1 MNKRLGYFDCMRG
14 IVMIMVV
21 FCHTNQYSLVNDSF
35 WISNIF
41 SIIMLPGFFFI
52 SGWFTQF
59 NLLGGVLNRFK
70 TMIIPSITMFMIYVF
85 LYCGNMD
92 KLLYYAS
99 GEYKWGYW
107 FTFALFLMNIIHW
120 CVSWIFKL
128 INKTSDGIFVGVMIC
143 ISVLIILL
151 KDWDWS
157 HNDALLA
164 QWISLR
170 QIAMYFPFYILGLCC
185 KKWDSLFHRIINNEY
200 VTAVMMIAFIAGLF
214 KQNGGFYFGSIMGVF
229 GVFLLYRL
237 VFFYQDFFSEKTK
250 VGRQLCIIGRNTL
263 PIYLIHYFFF
273 LGLKLPEVGAGID
286 ANSQWVVLIIAIS
299 VLTMIIVYASLGV
312 VKILSV
318 SKPLSRIM
326 IGTK

>member
-1 MNKRLGYFDCMRG
+1 
-14 IVMIMVV
+14 
-21 FCHTNQYSLVNDSF
+21 
-35 WISNIF
+35 
-41 SIIMLPGFFFI
+41 
-52 SGWFTQF
+52 
-59 NLLGGVLNRFK
+59 
-70 TMIIPSITMFMIYVF
+70 
-85 LYCGNMD
+85 
-92 KLLYYAS
+92 
-99 GEYKWGYW
+99 
-107 FTFALFLMNIIHW
+107 
-120 CVSWIFKL
+120 
-128 INKTSDGIFVGVMIC
+128 MIC

-151 KDWDWS
+151 KDWDWT

-185 KKWDSLFHRIINNEY
+185 KKWDILFHRIINNEY
-200 VTAVMMIAFIAGLF
+200 VTAVMMVAFIAGLF
-214 KQNGGFYFGSIMGVF
+214 KQNGGFYFGSIMGVL

-286 ANSQWVVLIIAIS
+286 AKSQWVVLTITVS
-299 VLTMIIVYASLGV
+299 LLTMIIVYASLGI

>member
-1 MNKRLGYFDCMRG
+1 
-14 IVMIMVV
+14 
-21 FCHTNQYSLVNDSF
+21 
-35 WISNIF
+35 
-41 SIIMLPGFFFI
+41 
-52 SGWFTQF
+52 
-59 NLLGGVLNRFK
+59 
-70 TMIIPSITMFMIYVF
+70 MIIPSITMFIIYVF
-85 LYCGNMD
+85 LYWGSMD
-92 KLLYYAS
+92 KLLFCAS
-99 GEYKWGYW
+99 EEYKWGYW

-120 CVSWIFKL
+120 CVSWILKFFNN
-128 INKTSDGIFVGVMIC
+128 ISDRIFVLVLVCVSI
-143 ISVLIILL
+143 LIILL
-151 KDWDWS
+151 KDWDWT

-170 QIAMYFPFYILGLCC
+170 LIAMYFPFYILGLCC
-185 KKWDSLFHRIINNEY
+185 KKWEYLFYRIVNNEY

-214 KQNGGFYFGSIMGVF
+214 KQNGGFYFGSIMGVL

-250 VGRQLCIIGRNTL
+250 VGKQLCIIERNTL

-273 LGLKLPEVGAGID
+273 LGLKLPEVGVGID
-286 ANSQWVVLIIAIS
+286 AKSQWVVLTITVS
-299 VLTMIIVYASLGV
+299 LLTMIIVYASLGI